1 MSQETAS
8 VQPEQMAPHS
18 IEAEEAVLGSI
29 LINPDALYDVAS
41 FLQSEDFFIVRNGWV
56 WEAITRLH
64 ERHEQIDYLTVVEE
78 LRQQNRLE
86 EIGGA
91 TYITYLIN
99 HTPSSIYAETYGR
112 IVERAALRRRMLTAA
127 GTIARLA
134 QQEDSDIT
142 DLIDQSEATLFAVT
156 ERRLRQE
163 LVPIRTAVAEYYD
176 RIEQLYSQ
184 QVESIGVPT
193 GFTDLDDLLGGMQK
207 SDLVI
212 VAGRPGMGKTSWLLS
227 AAHNAALA
235 GARVAIFSMEMS
247 NEQIVQR
254 LISSETGINT
264 HKLRLGQLK
273 DREWALFIE
282 AVGRLGKLSVFL
294 DDTPALTPLQMRAKC
309 RRLYSEFGLDLILV
323 DYLQLMNAGLGFSD
337 NRVQEISFIS
347 RNLKHIARE
356 MNVPVVA
363 AAQLSR
369 AVEQRQDKR
378 PQLSDLRES
387 GCLTGDS
394 LVTLAGSG
402 CRVPIRELVG
412 QSGFAVWA
420 LNEDTLKTEPATVSR
435 AFSTGVK
442 PVYRLTTRLG
452 RTIRATA
459 NHPFLTIQGWKRLD
473 AIARGEHI
481 ALPRSLPSPAP
492 SALMSHAELA
502 LLGHLIGDG
511 CTLPRHA
518 IQYTTNDRELAET
531 VEQLAVTVFGDQ
543 IAPRVYHEPGRN
555 WFQVFLPPTRHLTH
569 GVRNPVAVWL
579 EQLEAYGLRSYEKRI
594 PDRVFE
600 QTEQAIA
607 RFLRHLWST
616 DGCIQLTRGGQ
627 RLIPR
632 IYYAT
637 SSETLARG
645 VQTLLLRLGINA
657 CLKIVPQNGKG
668 RPQYHVVL
676 SGKPDISRFADSV
689 GAVGTRQQQ
698 ALQTIMAYLQNR
710 PANTNRDIIPHHI
723 WRAEVVPTMR
733 QHGIT
738 DREMQAALGNAY
750 CGTSLYRQNVSR
762 ERAARLA
769 EAVGSARVGL
779 LAESDIYW
787 DAVVSIEPD
796 GDEEVFDLTV
806 EGLHNFVVNDIIV
819 HNSIEQDADVVMFIY
834 RDDVYNEN
842 TERQNQADI
851 IVAKH
856 RNGPTGSVALFFRKE
871 LTQFANLSKTGVD
884 LAGY

>member
-64 ERHEQIDYLTVVEE
+64 ERREQIDYLTVVEE

-91 TYITYLIN
+91 AYITYLIN

-112 IVERAALRRRMLTAA
+112 IVERAALRRRMLAAA

-142 DLIDQSEATLFAVT
+142 GLIDQSEATLFAVT

-193 GFTDLDDLLGGMQK
+193 GFTDLDDLLGGLQK

-227 AAHNAALA
+227 AAHNAALT

-273 DREWALFIE
+273 DREWALFVE
-282 AVGRLGKLSVFL
+282 AVGRLSKLNVFL

-309 RRLYSEFGLDLILV
+309 RRLYSEHGLDLILV
-323 DYLQLMNAGLGFSD
+323 DYLQLMNAGVGFSD

-387 GCLTGDS
+387 GCLAGDS
-394 LVTLAGSG
+394 LVTLAESG
-402 CRVPIRELVG
+402 RREPIRELVG

-420 LNEDTLKTEPATVSR
+420 LNEDTLKTEPGTVTR

-442 PVYRLTTRLG
+442 PVYKLTTRLG

-459 NHPFLTIQGWKRLD
+459 NHKFLTIQGWKRLD
-473 AIARGEHI
+473 AIASGEHI
-481 ALPRSLPSPAP
+481 ALPRSLPSPAS
-492 SALMSHAELA
+492 SAAMSHAELA
-502 LLGHLIGDG
+502 
-511 CTLPRHA
+511 
-518 IQYTTNDRELAET
+518 
-531 VEQLAVTVFGDQ
+531 
-543 IAPRVYHEPGRN
+543 
-555 WFQVFLPPTRHLTH
+555 
-569 GVRNPVAVWL
+569 
-579 EQLEAYGLRSYEKRI
+579 
-594 PDRVFE
+594 
-600 QTEQAIA
+600 
-607 RFLRHLWST
+607 
-616 DGCIQLTRGGQ
+616 
-627 RLIPR
+627 
-632 IYYAT
+632 
-637 SSETLARG
+637 
-645 VQTLLLRLGINA
+645 
-657 CLKIVPQNGKG
+657 
-668 RPQYHVVL
+668 
-676 SGKPDISRFADSV
+676 
-689 GAVGTRQQQ
+689 
-698 ALQTIMAYLQNR
+698 
-710 PANTNRDIIPHHI
+710 
-723 WRAEVVPTMR
+723 EV
-733 QHGIT
+733 
-738 DREMQAALGNAY
+738 
-750 CGTSLYRQNVSR
+750 
-762 ERAARLA
+762 
-769 EAVGSARVGL
+769 VGSARIGQ

-787 DAVVSIEPD
+787 DAAVSVEPD
-796 GDEEVFDLTV
+796 GVEEVFDLTV
-806 EGLHNFVVNDIIV
+806 EGLHNFMANDIIV

-834 RDDVYNEN
+834 REDVYNEN
-842 TERQNQADI
+842 TERKNQADI

-884 LAGY
+884 LTGY